1 MVGRALKQ
9 AIIATILSGVLA
21 TTGCT
26 TVAPRVEPA
35 PTVKHRTKAVRT
47 TTVPKVVKQKVIK
60 RKKVTANKP
69 IEPVQNETPPVIAP
83 LGGGSP
89 GGGTAGG
96 GHSW

>member
-1 MVGRALKQ
+1 MVGRASKQ

-26 TVAPRVEPA
+26 TLTPKLEPA
-35 PTVKHRTKAVRT
+35 PTTKHRTKVVRT
-47 TTVPKVVKQKVIK
+47 TTAPKVIK
-60 RKKVTANKP
+60 RKKVTAKKV
-69 IEPVQNETPPVIAP
+69 IKPVQNETPPVIAP
-83 LGGGSP
+83 LGGGSS